1 MRTSSASFLFLL
13 VLVKMMTATFH
24 MMLALGILKMK
35 PSGTDCKPKLGL
47 EMQFWIRSQKKAI
60 SSMRLIFQRFDLNWI
75 LFPPRKITLSL
86 NPTNKFSSTVFL
98 AIFLQ
103 EKHEWWWI
111 YVTDRRRRE
120 LITRPQM
127 ICNLK
132 DEEKVSVWSL
142 TLHTHSCTN
151 KWQNPSFRSLGVR
164 NCWMVVRNT

>member
-1 MRTSSASFLFLL
+1 MRTSLASFLFLL
-13 VLVKMMTATFH
+13 VLVKMMTATLH

-151 KWQNPSFRSLGVR
+151 KWQNPSF
-164 NCWMVVRNT
+164 